1 MLLIILV
8 LTSAISAFADTKNE
22 EDKSLTAAE
31 VENIMGIPVYIST
44 LADATDE
51 TAKEKCQQAIA
62 NDVELQMKVCQT
74 YVTPSCKKLNKV
86 SLGESHFNGR
96 IGKLLYFRL

>member
-1 MLLIILV
+1 LI
-8 LTSAISAFADTKNE
+8 
-22 EDKSLTAAE
+22 AAE
-31 VENIMGIPVYIST
+31 REIAGAERQNLENFCGFVRGLPVAVSWVCRDYT
-44 LADATDE
+44 
-51 TAKEKCQQAIA
+51 
-62 NDVELQMKVCQT
+62 VHVKVCQT

>member
-1 MLLIILV
+1 MKEKEQQKLIMAV
-8 LTSAISAFADTKNE
+8 LNGEDYEDTIH
-22 EDKSLTAAE
+22 DLTQNGSSTFVRSAE
-31 VENIMGIPVYIST
+31 VV
-44 LADATDE
+44 
-51 TAKEKCQQAIA
+51 
-62 NDVELQMKVCQT
+62 KVCQT